1 MNKCLILNTN
11 NHFFHNMSNETTIRK
26 YALQNAVKF
35 NGKANI
41 GAVVGKVLGESP
53 ELKEDMGK
61 LSKEIKKIVE
71 EVNSLKP
78 EQQEKELEKYAGLI
92 KEQVKEERDIF
103 SVFEIKKGDKITTA
117 FPPEPSKYP
126 HI

>member
-1 MNKCLILNTN
+1 MGIK
-11 NHFFHNMSNETTIRK
+11 ETIRK

-61 LSKEIKKIVE
+61 LSKEIK
-71 EVNSLKP
+71 
-78 EQQEKELEKYAGLI
+78 
-92 KEQVKEERDIF
+92 
-103 SVFEIKKGDKITTA
+103 SVFNR
-117 FPPEPSKYP
+117 
-126 HI
+126 